1 MNMRKIV
8 VSEFLTLDGVMESS
22 EQWQPQYVSD
32 DVAEEII
39 AGIYGAEVSLLG
51 RVTNELVEV

>member
-32 DVAEEII
+32 DVAKEII

>member
-1 MNMRKIV
+1 MRKIV

-32 DVAEEII
+32 DVAKEII